1 MQSLYGPWEVLFLR
15 MNTGSVILTRNIVSP
30 SGIIRGG
37 NSMIRRRIGILT
49 SGGDCPGLNAA
60 IRGVARASYEMFDC
74 EIIGIHDGYRG
85 LFENDW
91 QLMRKEQ
98 FSGILT
104 LGGTILGTNRTPFS
118 KMRVIGEDNVDKV
131 AAMKKTYKD
140 LKLDCL
146 VTLGGNGTH
155 KTANLLSEE
164 GLNVIGLP
172 KTIDNDIYG
181 TDFTFGF
188 HTALDIA
195 TDVIDRIHTTA
206 ASHGRVM
213 AIEIMGNKAGWLTL
227 YSGVAGGADVIL
239 LPEIPYSIENVA
251 KVVERRAKNNK
262 GFTIIAVAEGAM
274 TMEEAKLKKKERETK
289 RAATHYSAAA
299 DVAHQLEELVGVEAR
314 AVVPG
319 HIQRGGTP
327 SAYDRVLSTQFG
339 VHAAELIRDEKY
351 GVSVALKGN
360 QITHNALKDIA
371 GVPKLVPTDHQMIEI
386 ARTMGISFGNE

>member
-1 MQSLYGPWEVLFLR
+1 MK
-15 MNTGSVILTRNIVSP
+15 
-30 SGIIRGG
+30 
-37 NSMIRRRIGILT
+37 RRIGILT

-60 IRGVARASYEMFDC
+60 IRGVARASYEMLDA

-85 LFENDW
+85 LIEGDYS
-91 QLMRKEQ
+91 LMKREQ

-104 LGGTILGTNRTPFS
+104 LGGTILGTARTPFRN
-118 KMRVIGEDNVDKV
+118 MRVIGDDKVDKV

-172 KTIDNDIYG
+172 KTIDNDLYG

-188 HTALDIA
+188 HTAMDIA

-206 ASHGRVM
+206 ASHGRTMV
-213 AIEIMGNKAGWLTL
+213 IEIMGNKAGWLTL

-239 LPEIPYSIENVA
+239 IPEIPYNINKVA
-251 KVVERRAKNNK
+251 KVVEKRAKDNK
-262 GFTIIAVAEGAM
+262 SFTILAVAEGAM
-274 TMEEAKLKKKERETK
+274 SKEEAKMKKKEREAK
-289 RAATHYSAAA
+289 RAQMHYSAAA
-299 DVAHQLEELVGVEAR
+299 DVAQQLQQLVGVEAR
-314 AVVPG
+314 SVVTG
-319 HIQRGGTP
+319 HIQRGGSP

-339 VHAAELIRDEKY
+339 VHAAELIRDGVY
-351 GVSVALKGN
+351 GVTVALKGN
-360 QITHNALKDIA
+360 RIGHNPLKEIA
-371 GVPKLVPTDHQMIEI
+371 GVPKLVPIDHQMVTI
-386 ARTMGISFGNE
+386 AKTMGISFGD